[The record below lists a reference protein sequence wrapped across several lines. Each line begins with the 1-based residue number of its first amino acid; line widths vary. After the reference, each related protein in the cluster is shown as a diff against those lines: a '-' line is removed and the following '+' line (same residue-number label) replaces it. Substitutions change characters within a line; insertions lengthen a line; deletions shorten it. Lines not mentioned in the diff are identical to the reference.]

1 MFRRSMKMV
10 GVVDGLQA
18 GDEEV
23 GGAWWLSGGYI
34 RCPREGG
41 GRSGGRSAVGVP
53 SPCLSQ
59 FHYCPF
65 PQLVSVLWPELLRLA
80 ASSSTQYA
88 HRNQQLRARQASC
101 PEVVEGCSGIP
112 NLANL
117 LR

>member
-1 MFRRSMKMV
+1 MGV
-10 GVVDGLQA
+10 VVDGRQA

-41 GRSGGRSAVGVP
+41 GRPGGRSAVGVP

-59 FHYCPF
+59 FHYCP
-65 PQLVSVLWPELLRLA
+65 L
-80 ASSSTQYA
+80 SSSTQYA
-88 HRNQQLRARQASC
+88 YRNQQLRARQASC